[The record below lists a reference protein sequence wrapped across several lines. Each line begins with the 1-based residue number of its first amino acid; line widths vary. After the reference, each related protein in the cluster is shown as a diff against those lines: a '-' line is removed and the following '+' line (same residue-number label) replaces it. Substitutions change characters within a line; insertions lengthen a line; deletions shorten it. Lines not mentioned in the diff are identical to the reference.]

1 MQITSREDAL
11 MYLKMETQELQRESD
26 RLQAKIDAIKLEA
39 MEKLYALKAG
49 GNSSHKGINSEC

>member
-11 MYLKMETQELQRESD
+11 MYLKMEAQELQRESD

-39 MEKLYALKAG
+39 MEKLYKEAQITK
-49 GNSSHKGINSEC
+49 E